1 MQARIQ
7 ERWNGWIFTPHFSE
21 HHSFFFSYP
30 SNIEIIFYFSD
41 WGGENSPPISKSW
54 IRAWD
59 VVILGI
65 GLDWLELA
73 MKAHEVEYHYK
84 EIYVFF
90 HWKILQSQ
98 ASSVQCRECED
109 GVLDGNTWEFPK
121 GLGHA
126 MLGNFSTDQ
135 MVIEL
140 TEIYHNNGAKNCR
153 RSQTKYKKA
162 KKGHWWTKPERVK
175 MDCTWP
181 GFFASL
187 HSWKI
192 ILICYTVVTLQI
204 TAYYTF
210 RTHN

>member
-1 MQARIQ
+1 MLGSHDIHACTKVRSA
-7 ERWNGWIFTPHFSE
+7 F
-21 HHSFFFSYP
+21 
-30 SNIEIIFYFSD
+30 IIFYGCSYSRYWTGLIGACNEGS
-41 WGGENSPPISKSW
+41 WGGMSFSIEKSFS
-54 IRAWD
+54 RK
-59 VVILGI
+59 LR
-65 GLDWLELA
+65 
-73 MKAHEVEYHYK
+73 
-84 EIYVFF
+84 
-90 HWKILQSQ
+90 
-98 ASSVQCRECED
+98 SSVQCRECEN